1 MQEIT
6 CANCGAK
13 LRLGSVY
20 CASCGHEAQIVSDS
34 SLLED
39 ELLQELLKEENPS
52 QKSKGKESSKSSGA
66 SPKSPKKRSHKS
78 LILTL
83 SCLFALLALCGIL
96 IPVLIKNRNYNS
108 FDYQI
113 QSGEEHFEEGRYA
126 EALENY
132 KRAKELG
139 KPSLLSLYQMA
150 EIYQK
155 SNDPESAISQLHEI
169 ISEYPEETKAYEQ
182 LIALYAQMED
192 SESILKLKESVTDKS
207 LLELFAEYT
216 VEMPEFD
223 TSPGTYDDWL
233 SIGLTGKE
241 DCEILYTTDGSD
253 PITQGQV
260 YEKAFLMKEQGT
272 LEIKAVCRNQYDIYS
287 DVLEGTFIVK
297 YQKPKMPVASPSSG
311 NFQSPAVIELTGSE
325 ESRMYYTWDGSVP
338 TVDSQEYTGPISVPE
353 GNNILSVILI
363 DKHGMV
369 SDILKCNYRY
379 HPY

>member
-1 MQEIT
+1 MPEIT

-13 LRLGSVY
+13 LRIGSVY

-34 SLLED
+34 GLLED
-39 ELLQELLKEENPS
+39 ELLQELLQEADPS
-52 QKSKGKESSKSSGA
+52 KKSKGKQAVRSSDSSKK
-66 SPKSPKKRSHKS
+66 PQKRRNHTS
-78 LILTL
+78 LILTC
-83 SCLFALLALCGIL
+83 SCLLVLLVLCAVL
-96 IPVLIKNRNYNS
+96 IPVFIRNRNYNS

-113 QSGEEHFEEGRYA
+113 QRGEEKLKEGKYA
-126 EALENY
+126 DALKNY
-132 KRAKELG
+132 QRAKELG
-139 KPSLLSLYQMA
+139 KPSLLALYHLV

-155 SNDPESAISQLHEI
+155 TEDLDSAIAQLHEI
-169 ISEYPEETKAYEQ
+169 IVEYPDETKAYQQ
-182 LIALYAQMED
+182 LIALYAQKED
-192 SESILKLKESVTDKS
+192 YDAILKLEESVTEPS
-207 LLELFAEYT
+207 LLELFSDYT

-253 PITQGQV
+253 PVTHGQV
-260 YEKAFLMKEQGT
+260 YEKAFLMEDQGT
-272 LEIKAVCRNQYDIYS
+272 LELKAVCRNQYDLYS
-287 DVLEGTFIVK
+287 DVLQGTFIVK
-297 YQKPKMPVASPSSG
+297 YQKPKMPTASPSSG

-325 ESRMYYTWDGSVP
+325 GSRMYYTWDGSVP

-379 HPY
+379 QPY